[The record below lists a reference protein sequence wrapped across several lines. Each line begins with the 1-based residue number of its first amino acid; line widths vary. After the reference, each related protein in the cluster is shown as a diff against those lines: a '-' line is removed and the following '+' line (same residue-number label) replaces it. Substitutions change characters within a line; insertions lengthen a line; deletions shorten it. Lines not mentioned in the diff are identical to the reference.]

1 MKKIVRLTESSL
13 KRVIKKILNEEEINF
28 PSSDFSYDHIG
39 TSGTKDEWKRNIK
52 KELTPSWENFKS
64 RREND
69 LKNWEL
75 LKKGAK
81 VYYFDGTLN
90 RGKIDSGLSPRT
102 VIAFN
107 LDEAIKKIKQD
118 SANEMLRYQ
127 DINPEDYGKEKMKFY
142 KTISIDPSD
151 IENITSKYSR
161 DLLNKINGHGS
172 AGNDFIEDISI
183 TEPYDDY
190 YDY

>member
-1 MKKIVRLTESSL
+1 MKKVIRLTESDL

-28 PSSDFSYDHIG
+28 PSSDFSYKPFNSD
-39 TSGTKDEWKRNIK
+39 KDFWKRNIK

-64 RREND
+64 RRERD
-69 LKNWEL
+69 LKSWEL

-81 VYYFDGTLN
+81 VYYFENGC
-90 RGKIDSGLSPRT
+90 KIDSGLPSRI

-118 SANEMLRYQ
+118 LANEMLRYQ

-161 DLLNKINGHGS
+161 DLLNKINRHGS
-172 AGNDFIEDISI
+172 AGNDFIEDIAI

-190 YDY
+190 